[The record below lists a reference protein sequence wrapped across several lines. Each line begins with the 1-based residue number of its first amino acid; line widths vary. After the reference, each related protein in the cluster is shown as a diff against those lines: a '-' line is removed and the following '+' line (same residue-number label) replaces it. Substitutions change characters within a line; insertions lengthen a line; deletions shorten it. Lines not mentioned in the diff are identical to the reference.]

1 MCKGTNI
8 FVQLCTICRI
18 LITRSDVAIIF
29 VPYCKG
35 SSAYTYI
42 SIDAGTRKGTLGMAI
57 INKGKTKPVTSV
69 DVTALPPTEVAGKTS
84 EQGF

>member
-1 MCKGTNI
+1 M
-8 FVQLCTICRI
+8 
-18 LITRSDVAIIF
+18 SAIIF

-35 SSAYTYI
+35 SSAYTYT
-42 SIDAGTRKGTLGMAI
+42 SIDAGALKDTLGMTVT
-57 INKGKTKPVTSV
+57 NKGKTKPVTSV

>member
-1 MCKGTNI
+1 M
-8 FVQLCTICRI
+8 
-18 LITRSDVAIIF
+18 SAIIF

-57 INKGKTKPVTSV
+57 INKGENKACNLCRRHGIAADRGCRKNVRTRVLTYRHWEP
-69 DVTALPPTEVAGKTS
+69 
-84 EQGF
+84 

>member
-18 LITRSDVAIIF
+18 LITRSDVCNHFCAILQGLKRL
-29 VPYCKG
+29 YLL
-35 SSAYTYI
+35 
-42 SIDAGTRKGTLGMAI
+42 SIDAGTRKGTLGKAI

>member
-1 MCKGTNI
+1 M
-8 FVQLCTICRI
+8 
-18 LITRSDVAIIF
+18 SAIIF

-42 SIDAGTRKGTLGMAI
+42 SIDAGTREGTLGMAVT
-57 INKGKTKPVTSV
+57 NKGKTKPVTSV

>member
-1 MCKGTNI
+1 M
-8 FVQLCTICRI
+8 
-18 LITRSDVAIIF
+18 SAIIF

-35 SSAYTYI
+35 SSVYTYI

-69 DVTALPPTEVAGKTS
+69 DVTA
-84 EQGF
+84 

>member
-1 MCKGTNI
+1 M
-8 FVQLCTICRI
+8 
-18 LITRSDVAIIF
+18 SAIIF

-42 SIDAGTRKGTLGMAI
+42 SINAGTRKGTLGMAVT
-57 INKGKTKPVTSV
+57 NKGKTKPVTSA
-69 DVTALPPTEVAGKTS
+69 DATALPPTEVAVKTS

>member
-1 MCKGTNI
+1 M
-8 FVQLCTICRI
+8 
-18 LITRSDVAIIF
+18 SAIIF

-42 SIDAGTRKGTLGMAI
+42 SIDAGTLKGTLGMAVT
-57 INKGKTKPVTSV
+57 NKGKTKAVTSV
-69 DVTALPPTEVAGKTS
+69 DVTALPPTEVTGKTS

>member
-1 MCKGTNI
+1 M
-8 FVQLCTICRI
+8 
-18 LITRSDVAIIF
+18 SAIIF

-35 SSAYTYI
+35 SSVYTYI

-69 DVTALPPTEVAGKTS
+69 DATALPPTEITGKTS

>member
-1 MCKGTNI
+1 M
-8 FVQLCTICRI
+8 
-18 LITRSDVAIIF
+18 SAIIF

-42 SIDAGTRKGTLGMAI
+42 SIDAGTRKDTLGMAI
-57 INKGKTKPVTSV
+57 INKGKTKPVTFV